1 MLPKRVYLSLGSNLG
16 EREENLRRALE
27 ALAQHDIEILAQSS
41 IYGTEPQDFPN
52 QRWFLNMVVACETR
66 LLPLQLLRTVQ
77 QIERDLGRTRNAVH
91 KGPRT
96 IDIDILLFGATTMKT
111 TPLTIPHAR
120 MFDRR
125 FVLVP
130 LLEIAPAM
138 RHPTTGEPLTT
149 YLGRVATQRLRK
161 LQTNLD
167 HRNPAP
173 THEHLETE
181 SEA

>member
-1 MLPKRVYLSLGSNLG
+1 MLPKKVYLSLGSNLG
-16 EREENLRRALE
+16 EREENLHRALA
-27 ALAQHDIEILAQSS
+27 ALAQDDIEILAQSS
-41 IYGTEPQDFPN
+41 IYETEPQDFPN

-66 LLPLQLLRTVQ
+66 LLPLQLLRTLQ
-77 QIERDLGRTRNAVH
+77 QIERDLGRARNAVH

-96 IDIDILLFGATTMKT
+96 IDIDILLFGAATIKT
-111 TPLTIPHAR
+111 PRLTVPHAR

-125 FVLVP
+125 FVLAP

-138 RHPTTGEPLTT
+138 RHPTTGEPLASS
-149 YLGRVATQRLRK
+149 LGRLGNQRLRK

-173 THEHLETE
+173 TDEHLDTE
-181 SEA
+181 PEA